1 MSKWPRLR
9 LAKYVDDLTLS
20 YSGRNYTVADTITE
34 ATSLLIGWLESGLDF
49 HVSKDENGKEGKSV
63 VLASNRTLKEML
75 AAKVKPLGMRVVS
88 HARLLGVDS
97 FGAVTA
103 RRRKTQYG
111 RLDGVK
117 KRMPKVKFIRKYGA
131 VTSKI
136 AKAGFLPSGLH
147 GVRCLGLPPTR
158 VKALRTTIGQCL
170 PGQACRTFAHL
181 APACARVR
189 PDSRLQGR
197 ANCGLG
203 RGGMGRTTG
212 RLRAVQGVETTA
224 AASGYET
231 HVESCEWPNRSHH
244 HVPETAGVDVAVSH
258 DLHHGKRA
266 RNQSARNVSHGCQS
280 PGGKWTVIWRCGRI
294 GRTLTNERSFSLAPC
309 WNLWSD

>member
-1 MSKWPRLR
+1 M
-9 LAKYVDDLTLS
+9 DDLTIS
-20 YSGRNYTVADTITE
+20 YSGRNHTVADTISE

-63 VLASNRTLKEML
+63 VLASNQTLKEML

-97 FGAVTA
+97 FGAGAA

-111 RLDGVK
+111 RLDGIK
-117 KRMPKVKFIRKYGA
+117 KRIPKVKFFRKYGA

-170 PGQACRTFAHL
+170 PGKHAGRSLTWRLAVHECDPIHACRVEPIVAWAEAVWDEQL
-181 APACARVR
+181 D
-189 PDSRLQGR
+189 DSELS
-197 ANCGLG
+197 
-203 RGGMGRTTG
+203 
-212 RLRAVQGVETTA
+212 QGVETTA
-224 AASGYET
+224 TARGHET
-231 HVESCEWPNRSHH
+231 HVESSEWSRRSHY
-244 HVPETAGVDVAVSH
+244 HVPEAAGVDVAAPH
-258 DLHHGKRA
+258 HLHHGKRA
-266 RNQSARNVSHGCQS
+266 RNQPARNVSHGRQS
-280 PGGKWTVIWRCGRI
+280 PGGSGQ
-294 GRTLTNERSFSLAPC
+294 
-309 WNLWSD
+309 